1 MTSAIILALALA
13 ALGHF
18 GMFLWRLGIIAL
30 AAEPLSDRIFAAA
43 PDNSLDEKGF
53 QALSSLN
60 EICPELEGCGRGLR
74 LVRGYHSCI
83 QALDRLAGILL
94 PCATRWTQ
102 QELTLCA
109 RYLAVEIDHRLARN
123 QACFAAL
130 RSY

>member
-1 MTSAIILALALA
+1 MASAIILALALA

-18 GMFLWRLGIIAL
+18 GMFLWRLGIITL

-60 EICPELEGCGRGLR
+60 EMCPELDGCGSHLGMVRIYHRGIHA
-74 LVRGYHSCI
+74 V
-83 QALDRLAGILL
+83 DRLAGVLV
-94 PCATRWTQ
+94 PSVTRWTQ
-102 QELTLCA
+102 QELCLCA
-109 RYLAVEIDHRLARN
+109 RYVAVEIDRRIARN